1 MKPASVRRPSGQS
14 FKKPLCLRILVS
26 TAVEDNDME
35 VDTDMDETDDETEDK
50 NEIVLGVTHHCLIS
64 FSVTA

>member
-1 MKPASVRRPSGQS
+1 
-14 FKKPLCLRILVS
+14 
-26 TAVEDNDME
+26 ME

-64 FSVTA
+64 FSVTAWSGKKIINWIDYKIVF